1 MSLDTLRPQY
11 HFRDVGGR
19 MFVWD
24 VRKLLKAAARLPV
37 IDVALDDIRELDE
50 SYWFETTKQPA
61 TCRSVG
67 DHMKLVQAADLS
79 FPILICAE
87 GRVMDGMHR
96 VVKAYI
102 EGQQSITARQLPV
115 TPPPDYV
122 DVPADDLPYE

>member
-24 VRKLLKAAARLPV
+24 VRKLLKGATSLPV

-50 SYWFETTKQPA
+50 SYWFEATKQPA

-79 FPILICAE
+79 FPILLCAE

-102 EGQQSITARQLPV
+102 AGQQSITARQLPV